1 MTTNG
6 VYALVV
12 APHPDDAE
20 FGVAGTVAGWTSAG
34 KPVVYAT
41 VTDGDK
47 GTSDRNVEPRALAEL
62 RRKEQRAAAKVLG
75 VSEVVFLGYP
85 DQGVEETDAFRKD
98 LVRVIRRFRP
108 EIVVTADPYRKYI
121 WHRDHRVTARV
132 VLDAVFPY
140 ARDHLSYPDLL
151 EQGYEPHKVKEVW
164 CWGSE
169 DPNYCSDISKT
180 FHLKLAALRC
190 HKSQVGDPPSPEM
203 EKRIRQRCEIVADGK
218 GFTLGEAFHRVE
230 IGR

>member
-20 FGVAGTVAGWTSAG
+20 FGVAGTVAKWTAAG
-34 KPVVYAT
+34 KPVVYTT
-41 VTDGDK
+41 VTNGDK
-47 GTSDRNVEPRALAEL
+47 GTSDRKVDPAALAKL
-62 RRKEQRAAAKVLG
+62 RRQEQQAAANVLG
-75 VSEVVFLGYP
+75 VREVVFLGYP
-85 DQGVEETDAFRKD
+85 DQGLEESDGFRKD

-121 WHRDHRVTARV
+121 WHRDHRITARV
-132 VLDAVFPY
+132 VLDAVFPF

-151 EQGYEPHKVKEVW
+151 DEGLEPHKVKEVW

-169 DPNYCSDISKT
+169 DPNYCSDITDT
-180 FHLKLAALRC
+180 FHLKMAALSC

-203 EKRIRQRCEIVADGK
+203 EGRLRQRCEAAAGGQ
-218 GFTLGEAFHRVE
+218 GFTLGESFHRVE
-230 IGR
+230 IWR